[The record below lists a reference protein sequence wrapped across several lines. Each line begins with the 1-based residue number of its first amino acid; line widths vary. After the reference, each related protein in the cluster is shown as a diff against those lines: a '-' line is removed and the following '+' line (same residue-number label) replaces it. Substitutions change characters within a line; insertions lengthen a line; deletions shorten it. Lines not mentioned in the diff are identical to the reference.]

1 MLAATASSLALP
13 EQLAQQAADAVRE
26 LLAEAAVE
34 NTTRSY
40 TSALRYWAGW
50 HATRYGI
57 ELALPVPEA
66 TVLQF
71 VVDHV
76 QRRSTEGEL
85 TWELPPAVDQAL
97 VAAGLKAK
105 LGPWTLATVRH
116 RVAVLSTAHRLKQV
130 ANPCEQPAIRT
141 VLSRAP
147 RAAVK
152 RGERP
157 RKKTAITLPEL
168 EAMLATC
175 DDSLEGIRDRALLCF
190 GFASG
195 GRRRS
200 EIAAADLRDL
210 RRIGEAGYIYR
221 LEHSKTQ
228 QAGVTA
234 CSTPD
239 KPVLDRA
246 ALALQDW
253 LEAAGITE
261 GAIFRRLWKQR
272 VGPALSPAAVGE
284 IVQRR
289 ARLAGLEG
297 DFGGHSLRSGFVTEA
312 SRQGVALPAIMQL
325 TEHRTALLLKVG
337 GVDSTPSQPTNIY
350 RFKSRSGANTWITF
364 PVASR
369 NSMAPCPSSVT
380 VIRTLGWLSPSAR
393 AIAGV
398 PSEPTLSLMRVGVF
412 TPGMSR
418 LPIPGSRIS
427 AGA

>member
-1 MLAATASSLALP
+1 MKDNYSISTLVQPAFSLMLP

-26 LLAEAAVE
+26 LLAEAAAA

-50 HATRYGI
+50 HAARYGI
-57 ELALPVPEA
+57 ELTLPVPEA
-66 TVLQF
+66 AVLQF

-76 QRRSTEGEL
+76 VRRSAEGEL
-85 TWELPPAVDQAL
+85 TSELPSSVDQAL
-97 VAAGLKAK
+97 VASGLKAK
-105 LGPWTLATVRH
+105 PGPWTLSTVRH
-116 RVAVLSTAHRLKQV
+116 RVAVLSTAHRLKQLP
-130 ANPCEQPAIRT
+130 NPCEQPAVRT
-141 VLSRAP
+141 VLSRAG

-157 RKKTAITLPEL
+157 RKKTAITLIEL

-175 DDSLEGIRDRALLCF
+175 NDTLEGVRDRALLCF
-190 GFASG
+190 AFASG

-200 EIAAADLRDL
+200 EVAAADMRDL
-210 RRIGEAGYIYR
+210 RRIGPQGYIYR

-234 CSTPD
+234 SSTPD

-246 ALALQDW
+246 ALALEEW
-253 LEAAGITE
+253 LDAAGITE

-272 VGPALSPAAVGE
+272 QGPALSPAAVGE

-312 SRQGVALPAIMQL
+312 SRQGVSLPAIMQM
-325 TEHRTALLLKVG
+325 TEHRAV
-337 GVDSTPSQPTNIY
+337 
-350 RFKSRSGANTWITF
+350 
-364 PVASR
+364 
-369 NSMAPCPSSVT
+369 SSVIGYVQT
-380 VIRTLGWLSPSAR
+380 GSAF
-393 AIAGV
+393 ANPAA
-398 PSEPTLSLMRVGVF
+398 
-412 TPGMSR
+412 R
-418 LPIPGSRIS
+418 LLEDV
-427 AGA
+427 

>member
-1 MLAATASSLALP
+1 MKDNSTIPALAQPASSLILP
-13 EQLAQQAADAVRE
+13 IQLAQQATDAVRE
-26 LLAEAAVE
+26 LLAEAAAA

-40 TSALRYWAGW
+40 ASALRYWAGW
-50 HATRYGI
+50 HVARYGV
-57 ELALPVPEA
+57 ELALPVSEA
-66 TVLQF
+66 AVLQF

-76 QRRSTEGEL
+76 VRRSADGEL
-85 TWELPPAVDQAL
+85 AWELPTAVDQAL
-97 VAAGLKAK
+97 MAAGLKAK

-116 RVAVLSTAHRLKQV
+116 RVAVLSTAHRLKQMP
-130 ANPCEQPAIRT
+130 NPCEQPAIRT
-141 VLSRAP
+141 VLSRAA

-152 RGERP
+152 RGVRP
-157 RKKTAITLPEL
+157 RKKTAITLAEL

-175 DDSLEGIRDRALLCF
+175 DDSLEGLRDRALLCF

-210 RRIGEAGYIYR
+210 RRIGPQGYIYR

-234 CSTPD
+234 SSTPD

-246 ALALQDW
+246 AQA
-253 LEAAGITE
+253 LEACLAAARITD

-272 VGPALSPAAVGE
+272 IGPALSPAAVGE

-312 SRQGVALPAIMQL
+312 SRQGVALPAIMAM
-325 TEHRTALLLKVG
+325 TEHRAV
-337 GVDSTPSQPTNIY
+337 
-350 RFKSRSGANTWITF
+350 
-364 PVASR
+364 
-369 NSMAPCPSSVT
+369 SSVMGYFQT
-380 VIRTLGWLSPSAR
+380 GGAAHNPAAR
-393 AIAGV
+393 LLE
-398 PSEPTLSLMRVGVF
+398 EP
-412 TPGMSR
+412 
-418 LPIPGSRIS
+418 
-427 AGA
+427 

>member
-1 MLAATASSLALP
+1 MKNNSMIPTLAQPASSLTLP
-13 EQLAQQAADAVRE
+13 IQLAQRAADAVRE
-26 LLAEAAVE
+26 LLAEAAAA

-40 TSALRYWAGW
+40 ASALRYWAGW
-50 HATRYGI
+50 HAARYGV
-57 ELALPVPEA
+57 EFSLPVPEA

-76 QRRSTEGEL
+76 VRRSADGEL
-85 TWELPPAVDQAL
+85 AWELPPAVDRTL

-105 LGPWTLATVRH
+105 LGSWTLATVRH
-116 RVAVLSTAHRLKQV
+116 RVAVLSTAHRLRH
-130 ANPCEQPAIRT
+130 ATNPCEQPAIRT
-141 VLSRAP
+141 VLSRAA

-157 RKKTAITLPEL
+157 HKKTAITLAEL

-175 DDSLEGIRDRALLCF
+175 DDTLEGARDRALLCF

-210 RRIGEAGYIYR
+210 RRIGPQGYIYR

-234 CSTPD
+234 SSTPD
-239 KPVLDRA
+239 KPILDRA
-246 ALALQDW
+246 AQALEAWLA
-253 LEAAGITE
+253 AAGITE
-261 GAIFRRLWKQR
+261 GAMFRRLWKHR
-272 VGPALSPAAVGE
+272 VGPPLSPAAVGE

-312 SRQGVALPAIMQL
+312 SRQGVSLPAIMQL
-325 TEHRTALLLKVG
+325 TEHRAV
-337 GVDSTPSQPTNIY
+337 
-350 RFKSRSGANTWITF
+350 
-364 PVASR
+364 
-369 NSMAPCPSSVT
+369 SSVIGYFHT
-380 VIRTLGWLSPSAR
+380 GGATSNPAAR
-393 AIAGV
+393 LL
-398 PSEPTLSLMRVGVF
+398 ED
-412 TPGMSR
+412 
-418 LPIPGSRIS
+418 
-427 AGA
+427 